1 MSPSI
6 LMLSLVVGKKLE
18 MGEFSGGDLKMYV
31 VVAADEYMHGS
42 CK

>member
-1 MSPSI
+1 MLPSI
-6 LMLSLVVGKKLE
+6 LVLSLVVSKKLE
-18 MGEFSGGDLKMYV
+18 MGEFYGSDLKMYV